1 MLSKTHIMVKIM
13 MMDKGLNWNGSI
25 LGKVPL
31 PSQSTFM
38 HEMDTKASH
47 NPEIE
52 SILTE

>member
-1 MLSKTHIMVKIM
+1 MLSKTQIM

-25 LGKVPL
+25 LGKLPL

-38 HEMDTKASH
+38 YEMDKKASH
-47 NPEIE
+47 NPETE